1 MKPSFIVDDSSFECD
16 GELTT
21 KGAEDSES
29 DDVDDTFDTVCAIC
43 DNGGDLT
50 CCEGR
55 CLRSFHATVKSAKFA
70 NSSCKSL
77 GLLEEEVKVFHRLRS
92 ISFYGSVDKLILS
105 VILLQGS
112 QPFLCL
118 NCSHEQHQC
127 FVCGKL
133 GSSNNLM
140 VQSSATCGHFYHLHC
155 VAKLLEDENDTEEK
169 IAGGKPF
176 TCPAHECH
184 KCKKKEDETVKG
196 LQFAVCRRCPRSY
209 HRKCLPSKIVFDK
222 KDNDDG
228 VIARAWNNL
237 LPKSRALIYCL

>member
-77 GLLEEEVKVFHRLRS
+77 GLLEEEVK
-92 ISFYGSVDKLILS
+92 
-105 VILLQGS
+105 GS

-140 VQSSATCGHFYHLHC
+140 VQRCVFRCSSATCGHFYHLHC